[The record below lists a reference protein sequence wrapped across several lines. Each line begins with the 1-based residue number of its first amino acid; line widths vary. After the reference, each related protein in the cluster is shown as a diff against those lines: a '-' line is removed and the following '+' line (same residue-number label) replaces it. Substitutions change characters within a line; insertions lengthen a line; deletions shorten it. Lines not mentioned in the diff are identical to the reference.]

1 MTKTENQT
9 QFGQRIADER
19 VFGCAKAFYCRAAAG
34 SPRSTATFTS
44 RQSRPSTKHVV
55 RKSGLPHDLWFDGGN

>member
-1 MTKTENQT
+1 MTKTGNQT
-9 QFGQRIADER
+9 QFGQRIVDER
-19 VFGCAKAFYCRAAAG
+19 VFGCAKAFYLRAPAG

-44 RQSRPSTKHVV
+44 RHSRSSAKHVV